1 MEKKKV
7 LLIVCRKHQMIR
19 KFGRWQKADI
29 TELLC
34 DYDIQRYE
42 VKTEEA
48 ECPECKGGEM

>member
-42 VKTEEA
+42 VKMEEA
-48 ECPECKGGEM
+48 ECSECKGGK